1 MTSPANQPSRLLQWM
16 DALGDEV
23 RLRLLH
29 LLRRHE
35 LGVVEL
41 CDVLQA
47 PQSTVSRHLKV
58 LAEQG
63 FVSSRRQGTNNLYRM
78 LEHELPEP
86 QRALWQ
92 VALSQSSEWLE
103 LRQDELRLARRL
115 AERRSDATAFFAG
128 AAAQWEQLRAEYYG
142 ARFQSEALLALLP
155 RTWTVADLGCGTG
168 TTMAQLAPHVGKV
181 VGVDSSP
188 AMLSAARTRLA
199 GVTNVELRQ
208 GELEALPL
216 ESSSVDAALMILAL
230 SYLPDPLP
238 ALKEM
243 ARVLKPGGRAV
254 VVDLLPHDRDDFRRR
269 MEQTRLGFSESQL
282 AGLLGS
288 AGLSSATVRPLP
300 TEPQVKGPALFVA
313 SASITGRP

>member
-1 MTSPANQPSRLLQWM
+1 MRPASNQPARLLQWM

-47 PQSTVSRHLKV
+47 PQSTISRHLKV
-58 LAEQG
+58 LSERG
-63 FVSSRRQGTNNLYRM
+63 FVASRRQGTNNLYRM
-78 LEHELPEP
+78 IEQELPEA
-86 QRALWQ
+86 QRALWE

-103 LRQDELRLARRL
+103 LRQDALRLARRL
-115 AERRSDATAFFAG
+115 AEKRGDARAFFAG
-128 AAAQWEQLRAEYYG
+128 AAAQWEQLRAEFYG
-142 ARFQSEALLALLP
+142 ARFQFEALLALLP

-181 VGVDSSP
+181 IGVDSSS
-188 AMLSAARTRLA
+188 AMLSAAQRRLA
-199 GVTNVELRQ
+199 GVVNAELRQ
-208 GELEALPL
+208 GELESLPV
-216 ESSSVDAALMILAL
+216 ESSSIDGALMILAL

-269 MEQTRLGFSESQL
+269 MEQTRLGFSESEL
-282 AGLLGS
+282 AGLLRS
-288 AGLSSATVRPLP
+288 AGLSGATVRPLP

-313 SASITGRP
+313 AAERPNR

>member
-1 MTSPANQPSRLLQWM
+1 MRPASNQPARLLQWM

-47 PQSTVSRHLKV
+47 PQSTISRHLKV
-58 LAEQG
+58 LSERG
-63 FVSSRRQGTNNLYRM
+63 FVASRRQGTNNLYRM
-78 LEHELPEP
+78 IEQELPEA
-86 QRALWQ
+86 QRALWE

-103 LRQDELRLARRL
+103 LRQDALRLARRL
-115 AERRSDATAFFAG
+115 AEKRGDARAFFAG
-128 AAAQWEQLRAEYYG
+128 AAAQWEQLRAEFYG
-142 ARFQSEALLALLP
+142 ARFQFEALLALLP

-181 VGVDSSP
+181 IGVDSSS
-188 AMLSAARTRLA
+188 AMLSAAQRRLA
-199 GVTNVELRQ
+199 GVVNAELRQ
-208 GELEALPL
+208 GELESLPV
-216 ESSSVDAALMILAL
+216 ESSSIDVALMILAL

-269 MEQTRLGFSESQL
+269 MEQARLGFSESEL
-282 AGLLGS
+282 AGLLRS
-288 AGLSSATVRPLP
+288 AGLSGATVRPLP

-313 SASITGRP
+313 TAERPNR

>member
-1 MTSPANQPSRLLQWM
+1 MRPASNQPARLLQWM

-47 PQSTVSRHLKV
+47 PQSTISRHLKV
-58 LAEQG
+58 LSERG
-63 FVSSRRQGTNNLYRM
+63 FVASRRQGTNNLYRM
-78 LEHELPEP
+78 IEQELPEA
-86 QRALWQ
+86 QRALWE

-103 LRQDELRLARRL
+103 LRQDALRLARRL
-115 AERRSDATAFFAG
+115 AEKRGDARAFFAG
-128 AAAQWEQLRAEYYG
+128 AAAQWEQLRAEFYG
-142 ARFQSEALLALLP
+142 ARFQFEALLALLP

-181 VGVDSSP
+181 IGVDSSS
-188 AMLSAARTRLA
+188 AMLSAAQRRLA
-199 GVTNVELRQ
+199 GVVNAELRQ
-208 GELEALPL
+208 GELESLPV
-216 ESSSVDAALMILAL
+216 ESSSIDGALMILAL

-269 MEQTRLGFSESQL
+269 MEQTGLGFSESEL
-282 AGLLGS
+282 AGLLRS
-288 AGLSSATVRPLP
+288 AGLSGATVRPLP

-313 SASITGRP
+313 AAERPNR